1 VPLTMPA
8 TDPVQSFLDLLAANP
23 HTGSTEQVVA
33 LSLGIADAAQTL
45 DRNTFSL
52 LRDRSGLNSKVF
64 SKLKI
69 IGETLRAVDQQK
81 LGDVIKKLPAS
92 YSTIHA
98 LCALKPEEL
107 VTAIKSGTVN
117 RTISV
122 RGADAYVKQV
132 RFPYLALQGKE
143 QDLHS
148 RDDVQVFG
156 IYCQSSCPLDAET
169 FHQLEKELNRVCHQY
184 LVTLKAT
191 SSKSTT
197 YLKQE
202 DRARK
207 QVLWHSLLEQEL
219 TLQWFQQVPDQIKKQ
234 FNLRTH
240 EELLNTP
247 LRSFTGF
254 LVNAQG
260 SRDAFWSAHGKA
272 YIAKLH
278 LEQEKTDD
286 KAQRFNLKKRLDD
299 VLGDSRRSELLRWRN
314 QIAKESG
321 VFY

>member
-1 VPLTMPA
+1 MPA
-8 TDPVQSFLDLLAANP
+8 TDPVQSFLDLLASNP
-23 HTGSTEQVVA
+23 YRGTTEQVVT
-33 LSLGIADAAQTL
+33 LSLGIADAAATL
-45 DRNTFSL
+45 DRNVFSL
-52 LRDRSGLNSKVF
+52 LRERSGINSKVF
-64 SKLKI
+64 SKLKV
-69 IGETLRAVDQQK
+69 IGETLRAVDPQK
-81 LGDVIKKLPAS
+81 LDDVVKKLPAS

-107 VTAIKSGTVN
+107 VTATKSGTIN

-122 RGADAYVKQV
+122 RAAETYVKQV
-132 RFPYLALQGKE
+132 RFPYMAFQGNVS
-143 QDLHS
+143 DPHS

-156 IYCQSSCPLDAET
+156 VYCQSNCPLDSET
-169 FHQLEKELNRVCHQY
+169 LTQLETELSRVCHQY
-184 LVTLKAT
+184 LVTLRAT
-191 SSKSTT
+191 GSKRTT
-197 YLKQE
+197 FLKQE

-207 QVLWHSLLEQEL
+207 EVLWRSMLEKEL
-219 TLQWFQQVPDQIKKQ
+219 TLKWFQQVPEQVKKQ

-240 EELLNTP
+240 EELLSTP

-254 LVNAQG
+254 LVKAEG
-260 SRDAFWSAHGKA
+260 SRDSFWSAHGKA

-278 LEQEKTDD
+278 YEQERTDD

-299 VLGDSRRSELLRWRN
+299 VLTDSRRSQLLLWRN

>member
-1 VPLTMPA
+1 MPA
-8 TDPVQSFLDLLAANP
+8 TDPVQSFLDLLASNP
-23 HTGSTEQVVA
+23 HTGTTEQVVA
-33 LSLGIADAAQTL
+33 LSLGIADAAETL

-107 VTAIKSGTVN
+107 VTAIKSGAVN

-143 QDLHS
+143 NDLHS
-148 RDDVQVFG
+148 RDDIQVFG
-156 IYCQSSCPLDAET
+156 IYCQSSCPLDSET
-169 FHQLEKELNRVCHQY
+169 LTQLENDLSRVCHQY

-191 SSKSTT
+191 GSKSTT

-207 QVLWHSLLEQEL
+207 EVLWRSMLEQEL
-219 TLQWFQQVPDQIKKQ
+219 TLPWFQQVPYQIKKQ

-254 LVNAQG
+254 LIKAEG

-272 YIAKLH
+272 YVAKLH

-299 VLGDSRRSELLRWRN
+299 VLSDSRRSQLLHWRN
-314 QIAKESG
+314 QIAKDSG